1 MDKENAGRR
10 ASSQSATASS
20 SSIRELATKLAVAT
34 KDGSRPK
41 MGRDTAPVLLRLG
54 KGTEDAPL
62 LRFTETRVGGSK
74 TLPLRLR
81 NDTPVTQTVTFE
93 RIPREEGFLCLLYTS
108 PSPRDKRQSRM
119 PSSA

>member
-1 MDKENAGRR
+1 
-10 ASSQSATASS
+10 
-20 SSIRELATKLAVAT
+20 
-34 KDGSRPK
+34 

-81 NDTPVTQTVTFE
+81 NDTPVTQTVMFE
-93 RIPREEGFLCLLYTS
+93 RIPREEVTEIVDMLGANELLWRHQPPSLRLLDGGHPLLPPCLRRLRTDAVHLAELFDGLDAVTLGEH
-108 PSPRDKRQSRM
+108 PQP
-119 PSSA
+119 